1 MGKRELAGL
10 DLDLVITTG
19 RRGGALRRDQLSM
32 PPPPPRT
39 PRPRV
44 QSDEEIKQRNL
55 KIFTESLGEMEEE
68 AKKDKISYWIL
79 NYNAK
84 KNNNDEVEDAGK
96 NEDEQ
101 QAAQSKDTD
110 KNVDEEEQQAA
121 QEDDEDQQPEV
132 ELKDTSKNGQDDE
145 EEMAAKGGDN
155 EQESKKD
162 TSGTELHAEMVEP
175 EANGEE
181 TEDVHVETVDSES
194 DDEEKEL
201 GSEDTDSDGSSF
213 SGSSVGSDDSIYKLE
228 KQRRQKKF
236 DDALLK
242 QKETEEYWSSMQQKP
257 KHPKLPTQFAKSVV
271 KEEPAKKK
279 PAKNKRKKPEGDDE
293 EEGRKRKPQVKRAPG
308 EAASKVKHQ
317 LDHQVREALFGVVNP
332 MKTTMNM
339 STPYMMTDEY
349 REPERWTEEEAAAFR
364 TEKKFPKVK
373 FAVVCFTEQQPNANG
388 GGGESGGVLGFN
400 RFHVWTGSA
409 KNSQVWAPVL
419 KPLEKTCHP
428 MLHTTCDEF
437 HSSVFGAPPIKRAR
451 ARKVVKLVARDGHP
465 ALVGKRAK
473 PQQYSGQQNLGD
485 NQRGEL

>member
-1 MGKRELAGL
+1 M
-10 DLDLVITTG
+10 
-19 RRGGALRRDQLSM
+19 Q
-32 PPPPPRT
+32 P
-39 PRPRV
+39 
-44 QSDEEIKQRNL
+44 KQQHR
-55 KIFTESLGEMEEE
+55 
-68 AKKDKISYWIL
+68 
-79 NYNAK
+79 
-84 KNNNDEVEDAGK
+84 
-96 NEDEQ
+96 
-101 QAAQSKDTD
+101 
-110 KNVDEEEQQAA
+110 
-121 QEDDEDQQPEV
+121 
-132 ELKDTSKNGQDDE
+132 
-145 EEMAAKGGDN
+145 
-155 EQESKKD
+155 
-162 TSGTELHAEMVEP
+162 
-175 EANGEE
+175 
-181 TEDVHVETVDSES
+181 
-194 DDEEKEL
+194 
-201 GSEDTDSDGSSF
+201 
-213 SGSSVGSDDSIYKLE
+213 
-228 KQRRQKKF
+228 
-236 DDALLK
+236 
-242 QKETEEYWSSMQQKP
+242 
-257 KHPKLPTQFAKSVV
+257 KLPTQNANSVV
-271 KEEPAKKK
+271 KQEPAKKK
-279 PAKNKRKKPEGDDE
+279 HAEGKGKRKKPEGDD

-400 RFHVWTGSA
+400 RFHVWTGSV

-428 MLHTTCDEF
+428 MLHTTYDEF

-473 PQQYSGQQNLGD
+473 PQQHSGQQNLGD